1 MSPTNVAQCKN
12 CNQPI
17 VWMVTKNAKNIPVDV
32 DSVNDDEYQ
41 EAVCGEKVL
50 YVYGEHVCH
59 FETCKDAK

>member
-1 MSPTNVAQCKN
+1 
-12 CNQPI
+12 
-17 VWMVTKNAKNIPVDV
+17 MVTKNAKNIPVDV